1 MPGLYCVRM
10 EHRRL
15 GASGLKVSEIA
26 LGSWATMGAQID
38 DDASH
43 AIVQAALDCGIT
55 TFDTSDAYADGR
67 AEILLGQALAGVR
80 RESIEL
86 STKVF
91 WPTGAGANERGLSRK
106 HIREACDASLR
117 RLQTDYIDLYQAHRF
132 DPETPIEETLSAFDD
147 LVHQGKVLYVGVSE
161 WSGAQI
167 REAASLARQQ
177 RLSPLVSNQPQY
189 SMLWRV
195 IEEEVVPACIEWG
208 LGQIVWSPLAQG
220 VLSGKYHPGA
230 RPPEGSRVTDRDGS
244 EYIARW
250 MDDSVLSAVQ
260 SLVPVAADLG
270 LTTSQLA
277 IAWVLDNPSV
287 SAAIIGASRPDQVVE
302 NTAACGVRLDEAT
315 RVTVDAVLADVI
327 RWRRPA

>member
-1 MPGLYCVRM
+1 M

-26 LGSWATMGAQID
+26 LGSWATMGAQIG
-38 DDASH
+38 DDASRN
-43 AIVQAALDCGIT
+43 IVRTALDSGIT
-55 TFDTSDAYADGR
+55 TFDTSDAYAAGR
-67 AEILLGQALAGVR
+67 AEVLLGEALADVK

-106 HIREACDASLR
+106 HVREACEASLR

-132 DPETPIEETLSAFDD
+132 DEETPLEETLSAFDD
-147 LVHQGKVLYVGVSE
+147 LVRQGKVLYVGVSE
-161 WSGAQI
+161 WSAPQI
-167 REAASLARQQ
+167 RAAAALAKKHGF
-177 RLSPLVSNQPQY
+177 SPLVSNQPQY

-195 IEEEVVPACIEWG
+195 IEEEVIPACTEWG
-208 LGQIVWSPLAQG
+208 LGQIVWSPVAQG
-220 VLSGKYHPGA
+220 VLSGKYLPGA

-244 EYIARW
+244 DYIARW

-260 SLVPVAADLG
+260 SLAPIAADLG
-270 LTTSQLA
+270 LTMSQLA
-277 IAWVLDNPSV
+277 VAWVLDHPSV
-287 SAAIIGASRPDQVVE
+287 SAAIIGATRPEQVTE
-302 NTAACGVRLDEAT
+302 NTAASGVRLDDAT
-315 RVTVDAVLADVI
+315 RSAIDSVLAEVI